1 MTFEVPIDV
10 EQLIKQQMATGRY
23 HSPEELLRDALQN
36 LARTSSAD
44 ETPSPESANGSAL
57 EALAQHGLVGSIKS
71 GHKDL
76 STNPG
81 HMKGFGKSGS

>member
-23 HSPEELLRDALQN
+23 QSLEELLRDALQH
-36 LARTSSAD
+36 LALKGTAG
-44 ETPSPESANGSAL
+44 EAASPEKTNGTAL
-57 EALAQHGLVGSIKS
+57 DALAQHGLVGAIKS

-76 STNPG
+76 GSNPA
-81 HMKGFGKSGS
+81 HMKGFGKNGS